1 MKKFIISLVLL
12 MIVLGGIVTINY
24 NNSPKE
30 LTDTELVER
39 YLIEYDDAD
48 FDRIEI
54 NDRDGDEEFISYI
67 AWNGEELAAIGG
79 FNRSYYTYKL
89 TK

>member
-12 MIVLGGIVTINY
+12 MVVLGGIVTINY

-54 NDRDGDEEFISYI
+54 NDRDGDDDLISYI
-67 AWNGEELAAIGG
+67 AWNGEEFTAIGAI
-79 FNRSYYTYKL
+79 NRSYYTYKL

>member
-12 MIVLGGIVTINY
+12 MVVLGGIVTINY

-54 NDRDGDEEFISYI
+54 NDRDEDEELISYI
-67 AWNGEELAAIGG
+67 AWNGEELAAIGAID
-79 FNRSYYTYKL
+79 RSYYTYKL
-89 TK
+89 IK

>member
-12 MIVLGGIVTINY
+12 MVVLGGIVTINY

-54 NDRDGDEEFISYI
+54 NDRDKDEELISYI